1 MTRVCL
7 TFVLVGLISN
17 VVAQVSN
24 NSIDKRLGLVLDAN
38 PIASTT
44 AESSVEWNCINK
56 SLTSKCLVYHND
68 QWFDFVVDKAGR
80 YFLNV
85 SAQQCRERQGVQAIV
100 IEGNPC
106 ENKNISNF
114 KLYHSNTTR

>member
-24 NSIDKRLGLVLDAN
+24 NSIDKRLGLVMDAN
-38 PIASTT
+38 PIASTA

-68 QWFDFVVDKAGR
+68 QWFDFVVDMSAGSGR
-80 YFLNV
+80 RRSCPN
-85 SAQQCRERQGVQAIV
+85 
-100 IEGNPC
+100 
-106 ENKNISNF
+106 
-114 KLYHSNTTR
+114 